1 MVTMIVPKQKHQMA
15 AKRRM
20 IVIMVSKVFDDCDSG
35 EYSILYPLAS
45 KATTH
50 SGFVNPTKLQICPLV
65 DIAVVAT
72 TSLSYRER
80 GNGDHYNINYRDV
93 KHQDPSEHLN
103 CSRSLLNNRLNCC
116 SRRGFYGTE

>member
-1 MVTMIVPKQKHQMA
+1 MVILIVPKQKHQMKA
-15 AKRRM
+15 RRRM
-20 IVIMVSKVFDDCDSG
+20 VVIMVSKVFDDCDSG

-72 TSLSYRER
+72 SLSYLFYICYNPR
-80 GNGDHYNINYRDV
+80 GGVRICIYFDYKSSSHCAITWRI
-93 KHQDPSEHLN
+93 
-103 CSRSLLNNRLNCC
+103 RSLQN
-116 SRRGFYGTE
+116 

>member
-1 MVTMIVPKQKHQMA
+1 MV
-15 AKRRM
+15 
-20 IVIMVSKVFDDCDSG
+20 VIMVSKVFDDCDSG

-50 SGFVNPTKLQICPLV
+50 SGFVNPTKLQICPFV

-80 GNGDHYNINYRDV
+80 GNRDHYNINYRDV
-93 KHQDPSEHLN
+93 KHFNPSKHLN
-103 CSRSLLNNRLNCC
+103 CSGRLLNNRPNCF